1 MYVFIY
7 YHWVDPSD
15 GRLLGLLKRV
25 IIIKYK
31 VLIPRAYVTLVDFGY
46 PVYAL
51 LFLLPKTFTNILAL
65 GVPDEGYHRKTSC
78 ALSFI
83 SMFLLDIMAVW
94 YMGHGSLK
102 VSL

>member
-7 YHWVDPSD
+7 YHWVDASA
-15 GRLLGLLKRV
+15 GRLLGLLNRV
-25 IIIKYK
+25 IIITYK

-78 ALSFI
+78 VLNLI
-83 SMFLLDIMAVW
+83 SMFLLDIMDVW
-94 YMGHGSLK
+94 YMGH
-102 VSL
+102 